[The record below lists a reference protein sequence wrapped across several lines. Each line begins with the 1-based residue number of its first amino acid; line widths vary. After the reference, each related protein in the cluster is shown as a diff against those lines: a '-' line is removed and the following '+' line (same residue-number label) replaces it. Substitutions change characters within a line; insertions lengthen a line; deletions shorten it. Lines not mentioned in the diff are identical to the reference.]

1 MSLGPSGASI
11 GPQFLPSFSSS
22 VLRSLAFTQEDQSII
37 VSGYYGTGKK
47 KLARDCLSALLAH
60 LESQTQSLGLSIL
73 LVSDLLDLLTNSDH
87 DESSGA
93 LLVTS
98 LLVSPTNLVLTGAA
112 VSCLLLD
119 TSSVVH
125 LKVSGKESSI
135 LFLAWICLGVL
146 SERWA
151 QTCGILSE

>member
-1 MSLGPSGASI
+1 MSLGPSSASI

-60 LESQTQSLGLSIL
+60 LEPQQTQSLNLSIL
-73 LVSDLLDLLTNSDH
+73 LVSDLLDLLTNSDE

-93 LLVTS
+93 VLITS
-98 LLVSPTNLVLTGAA
+98 LLVSPTNLVLTGAT

-119 TSSVVH
+119 TSSVLH
-125 LKVSGKESSI
+125 LKVSEKSI
-135 LFLAWICLGVL
+135 EVSNF
-146 SERWA
+146 
-151 QTCGILSE
+151 